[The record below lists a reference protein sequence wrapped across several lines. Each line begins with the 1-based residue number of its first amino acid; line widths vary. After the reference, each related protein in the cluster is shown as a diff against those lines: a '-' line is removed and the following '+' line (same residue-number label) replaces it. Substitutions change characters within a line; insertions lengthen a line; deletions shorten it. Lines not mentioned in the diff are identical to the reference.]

1 MENVTE
7 SFTFL
12 SCCDASDQSY
22 AIIFIFFSTLNICLV
37 STFYGN
43 YREKMAAKRCFLNE
57 LCKK

>member
-22 AIIFIFFSTLNICLV
+22 AIIFILFSTLNICLV

-43 YREKMAAKRCFLNE
+43 YREKWLQKDAF
-57 LCKK
+57 